1 MLRMADT
8 LAVTGTQGLKLKGPV
23 FSDVFF
29 QQEVVNTTRKS
40 RTTNYLILF

>member
-8 LAVTGTQGLKLKGPV
+8 LAVTFTQGLKLKGPV

-29 QQEVVNTTRKS
+29 QRKVVNTTRKG